1 MTTWAGWAPG
11 TAASVT
17 TTSRPSTMPR
27 WWSPRR
33 AAPALHSS
41 KNLQSTGSLFFWS
54 LQKFMIFSAST
65 YMVPKYLVIRRDFC
79 TALRMRSKFGII
91 SSGQPHSGHSSLRPE
106 QSSVWAWAVCEVKM
120 NIIWIPL
127 LSTLFHRLVITNK
140 YKLKI
145 KEEANVRSV
154 KYKKNKTDNL
164 STLVHPQ
171 RKSFIMK
178 HLSVSALRLK
188 LWRLPLFNT
197 FYRIFD
203 CCHQLYHVRLL
214 SSLRNPSEMLC
225 FT

>member
-1 MTTWAGWAPG
+1 MLIPTASYVGRSNGWRLFLPG
-11 TAASVT
+11 MGWSV
-17 TTSRPSTMPR
+17 
-27 WWSPRR
+27 WSVFQ
-33 AAPALHSS
+33 HSQQHS
-41 KNLQSTGSLFFWS
+41 
-54 LQKFMIFSAST
+54 
-65 YMVPKYLVIRRDFC
+65 YLLSEVFC
-79 TALRMRSKFGII
+79 W
-91 SSGQPHSGHSSLRPE
+91 SSGQPHSSHPPLRPE

-197 FYRIFD
+197 FYRSFD
-203 CCHQLYHVRLL
+203 CHQHYHVRLL